1 MPVLEDAILL
11 AVGAHRGQG
20 NRGGHP
26 YVLHPLRVML
36 RMDSEME
43 RMVAALHDLIED
55 TSYTSE
61 DLVRL
66 GYPEV
71 VVRAVEC
78 LTRRASETYEQFITR
93 VKQDPLARR
102 VKIADLEDNLDLGRM
117 SRPSERDLE
126 RAEKYRLAL
135 VDLRGCSIP

>member
-11 AVGAHRGQG
+11 AVGAHRGQVDK
-20 NRGGHP
+20 GGHP

-78 LTRRASETYEQFITR
+78 LTRRASEIYEQFITR

-126 RAEKYRLAL
+126 RAEKYRRAL

>member
-11 AVGAHRGQG
+11 AVGAHRGQVDK
-20 NRGGHP
+20 GGHP

-71 VVRAVEC
+71 VVRTVEC

-126 RAEKYRLAL
+126 RAEKYRRAL